1 MFDHC
6 LYFNT
11 SALARQLDRLWA
23 EAYRP
28 IGLTPPQG
36 FMLRT
41 VLAHPGLLQNELAEQ
56 LVISRPTATRALDG
70 LMEKGL
76 VTRQPSAEDGR
87 QIEIHPTERA
97 HQLLSFLNTAS
108 AQVTVSLKK
117 SLGTDKFLNAV
128 ANLKDIREAL
138 E

>member
-28 IGLTPPQG
+28 FGLTAPQG

-41 VLAHPGLLQNELAEQ
+41 VLAHPGLLQNELAES

-70 LMEKGL
+70 LADKGL
-76 VTRQPSAEDGR
+76 ITRRPSNQDGR
-87 QIEIHPTERA
+87 QIEIHPTESAREISA
-97 HQLLSFLNTAS
+97 ALNAAS
-108 AQVTVSLKK
+108 AHVSASLKK
-117 SLGTDKFLNAV
+117 SLGAEIFTNAV
-128 ANLKDIREAL
+128 GNLKDIRTAL